1 MKAMIAYTLLVFA
14 SALHAGTPAT
24 DAAWKQHTFLLISP
38 TSLDTAVVS
47 RVQVWMETNLH
58 YQVRSICLEAWKGQD
73 SVSQVTALAP
83 HFLPGDIAVVI
94 LTDRLENPKSHA
106 IIIPEVPVG
115 LVNVPVLRTD
125 DHEKFC
131 RRLERQAMRIVGFKL
146 GLEPTPMPFCAL
158 APYTTLTQLDQMGR
172 GFSPPAMAGY
182 RAALEDRNLPL
193 SPAAEQRLPAA
204 LHSKMP
210 SIPSMPALPAM
221 PAVPKA
227 PELPQQ

>member
-1 MKAMIAYTLLVFA
+1 MKTLIACTLLVFA
-14 SALHAGTPAT
+14 SVLHAGTPAT
-24 DAAWKQHTFLLISP
+24 DAPWKNHTFLLVSP
-38 TSLDTAVVS
+38 TSLDVAVVS

-58 YQVRSICLEAWKGQD
+58 YQVRSLRLDSWEGKD

-83 HFLPGDIAVVI
+83 QFLPGDIAVVI

-115 LVNVPVLRTD
+115 LVNVTVLHTE

-193 SPAAEQRLPAA
+193 SPSADKMLPAA
-204 LHSKMP
+204 LHSKLP

-221 PAVPKA
+221 PKA
-227 PELPQQ
+227 PERLK